1 LKLGGSGSVKVRVGS
16 MAFLGQVVARPPKR
30 NYVLGQVYAIRQG
43 RKGNAR
49 QAQSARIVSRA
60 IW

>member
-1 LKLGGSGSVKVRVGS
+1 VKVRVGS